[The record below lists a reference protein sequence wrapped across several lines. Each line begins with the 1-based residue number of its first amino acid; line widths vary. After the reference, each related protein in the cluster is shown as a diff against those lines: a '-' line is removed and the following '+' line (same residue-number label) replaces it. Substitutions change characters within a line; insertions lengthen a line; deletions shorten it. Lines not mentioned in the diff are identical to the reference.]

1 MSWFIGDDIAPS
13 RPLSRTGRVKRSL
26 HLAAISVPFP
36 EGQAIFE
43 LARSLRPCVGGP
55 HRGSRFILIREEIVM
70 KKTLATIAI
79 ASLLAGCAVSRQQE
93 TVGQYVDDATIT
105 THVKAKFA
113 DDSTV
118 AATSIRVETLKGQVQ
133 LSGFAKSA
141 EEKSRAE
148 ILARSVKGVASV
160 RNDIVVRT
168 PS

>member
-1 MSWFIGDDIAPS
+1 
-13 RPLSRTGRVKRSL
+13 
-26 HLAAISVPFP
+26 
-36 EGQAIFE
+36 
-43 LARSLRPCVGGP
+43 
-55 HRGSRFILIREEIVM
+55 M